1 MFILTISINARSIL
15 SSCIVKLTYYEETHL
30 LYKNDIFETDLRI
43 HFSLHDQ
50 FGNTMLHIAS
60 RYDQKEV
67 VQYLSSG
74 KASSN
79 IQNCVSISVN

>member
-1 MFILTISINARSIL
+1 MYILTISINARSIL
-15 SSCIVKLTYYEETHL
+15 SSCIVKLTYYEETQL
-30 LYKNDIFETDLRI
+30 LYNDIFETDLRI

-67 VQYLSSG
+67 VQYLSSA